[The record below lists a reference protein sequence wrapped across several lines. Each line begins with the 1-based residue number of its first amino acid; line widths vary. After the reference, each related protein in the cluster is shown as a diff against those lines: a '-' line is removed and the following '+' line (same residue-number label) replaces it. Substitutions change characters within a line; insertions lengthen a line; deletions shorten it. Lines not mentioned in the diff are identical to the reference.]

1 MLNNMKN
8 KFDQILFCFLKDLS
22 KSYYLRYFLEESYSV
37 ELLLFLYEQKNFS
50 GIENLYSIISF
61 PKKRYPTFRTYIYYL
76 NDKNCLKI
84 AENSSIRREKIVSL
98 NSKVILELDAILVNY
113 K

>member
-37 ELLLFLYEQKNFS
+37 ELLLFYMN
-50 GIENLYSIISF
+50 
-61 PKKRYPTFRTYIYYL
+61 KKIL
-76 NDKNCLKI
+76 VGLKI
-84 AENSSIRREKIVSL
+84 SIL
-98 NSKVILELDAILVNY
+98 
-113 K
+113 